1 MLSKLSEVDEN
12 IDDLIIRV
20 KSQTNEACDSKI
32 RNLLLENNLDYIQ
45 VIKKILGIEDK
56 KECSRVKNVNREKY
70 VQIRKFIDEIYM
82 NNNK

>member
-20 KSQTNEACDSKI
+20 KSQTNEENDSKI
-32 RNLLLENNLDYIQ
+32 RDLLLENNLDYIQ
-45 VIKKILGIEDK
+45 VIKKILGIKDK
-56 KECSRVKNVNREKY
+56 KECSEVKNVNKEKY
-70 VQIRKFIDEIYM
+70 VQIRKFIDKIYM

>member
-20 KSQTNEACDSKI
+20 KSQTNEESDSKI
-32 RNLLLENNLDYIQ
+32 RDLLLENNLDYIQ
-45 VIKKILGIEDK
+45 VIKKILGIKDK
-56 KECSRVKNVNREKY
+56 KECSEVKNVNREKY
-70 VQIRKFIDEIYM
+70 VQIRKFIDGIYS

>member
-20 KSQTNEACDSKI
+20 KSQTNEESDSKI
-32 RNLLLENNLDYIQ
+32 RDLLLENNLDYIQ
-45 VIKKILGIEDK
+45 VIKKILGIKDK
-56 KECSRVKNVNREKY
+56 KECSEVKNVNREKY
-70 VQIRKFIDEIYM
+70 VQIRKFIDNIYM